1 MTSWMRKSARPA
13 VWLAAM
19 LALIPIQLRA
29 ADLPPWPVPAD
40 GVLAHDPSVVW
51 GRLANGLRYAIMP
64 NQTPP
69 GRVSLR
75 LLVEA
80 GSLME
85 ADDQR
90 GLAHFLEHMAFK
102 GSENLAP
109 GDLVHY
115 MQRAGLAFGADTN
128 AATGYDTTSYRLDLP
143 RNDAGLIGEGLGILS
158 EIEGRLTLDPA
169 QIEPE
174 RGVIL
179 SEKRARDTPRSR
191 FRDQMLE
198 FLLPGSRQV
207 ARDPIGIED
216 VIRTA
221 PRERFAAFYRDYYT
235 PERSVVIV
243 TGDVAP
249 AAVARA
255 IEERFGGFTQ
265 PADAPGDPSYPPL
278 AERGLDA
285 ILVSDPGLTPTV
297 SLYRVLPY
305 VDRPDSIAEQQRLWR
320 EMFAGSILGRRLDLI
335 GLQAGAPFSGAGAG
349 VSDLP
354 PTARL
359 ATVQVTTTPETWKA
373 ALTVVEQELRRAL
386 TFGVSQVEID
396 EIAASFRSRLQA
408 LAAGQSTRETPELAE
423 QLVDVVA
430 DENVFSTPA
439 TDLKLFE
446 QMVAGLTPADIDAT
460 LRELWG
466 GGPPQIV
473 VGGPMKLADARAE
486 ILQVYDEAAK
496 APVTAGE
503 ARAAAAFAYEGFGEP
518 GEVVATEE
526 VADLGITR
534 VTFANGVKLD
544 LKPSE
549 LQAGRVHVAVRF
561 GSGRIGMPEDKPGLD
576 LLAGRGFVEGG
587 LGRQSLAD
595 LTPLLASRQV
605 EIDLTVSDASLVMM
619 GETTPDDLPLQL
631 GLLAAYVT
639 DPGYR
644 PEAMDRYRQSIASTY
659 ARLDTVP
666 SGTLSGPVQR
676 LLHDGDARFGLP
688 ERADAEA
695 RTLDELR
702 AWMEPMLRQG
712 PMQVSIVGDIA
723 TDRAIA
729 EVARTFGALPARGEV
744 AAVEP
749 PRDMRVPES
758 REPVRFTHHG
768 PVGQA
773 VVAVYWPSADRSDPA
788 VDTGLDLVA
797 DILDDRL
804 LDAVRVR
811 AGATYSPEAYN
822 DASLVIPGYGVLG
835 AILDVP
841 AADAESLA
849 ALIRDTAAG
858 IAKGG
863 ITEDELDRAKQPRL
877 SRARSA
883 FQNNEYWL
891 RGVLVGLNQFP
902 QLLDDARNLVGNV
915 ERQDLASV
923 QALATRYL
931 DPAKA
936 LTVLVLPADTAAS
949 GG

>member
-19 LALIPIQLRA
+19 LALMPVQPRA
-29 ADLPPWPVPAD
+29 ADLPPWPAPED
-40 GVLAHDPSVVW
+40 GVLVHDPAVVW

-143 RNDAGLIGEGLGILS
+143 RNDAALIGEGLGILS

-191 FRDQMLE
+191 QRDQTME
-198 FLLPGSRQV
+198 FLLPGSRHV
-207 ARDPIGIED
+207 VRDPIGIED

-221 PRERFAAFYRDYYT
+221 PRERFAAFYHDYYT
-235 PERSVVIV
+235 PERSVVVV
-243 TGDVAP
+243 TGDVDA
-249 AAVARA
+249 AAVAKA
-255 IEERFGGFTQ
+255 IEDRFSGFAQ
-265 PADAPGDPSYPPL
+265 PAGAPADPTYPPL
-278 AERGLDA
+278 PERGLDA
-285 ILVSDPGLTPTV
+285 VLISDPGLTPTV
-297 SLYRVLPY
+297 SLNRVLPY
-305 VDRPDSIAEQQRLWR
+305 VDAPDSVAEQRRRWR

-335 GLQAGAPFSGAGAG
+335 GLQPGAPFSGAGAG

-354 PTARL
+354 RAARL
-359 ATVQVTTTPETWKA
+359 ATVQVSTTPETWKA
-373 ALTVVEQELRRAL
+373 ALAVAEQELRRAL
-386 TFGVSQVEID
+386 THGVAQVEID

-408 LAAGQSTRETPELAE
+408 LAAGQSTRETTELAE

-430 DENVFSTPA
+430 DDGVFSTPA
-439 TDLKLFE
+439 TDLELFE
-446 QMVAGLTPADIDAT
+446 QMLAGLTPADIDAT
-460 LRELWG
+460 LKELWG

-473 VGGPMKLADARAE
+473 VAGPMTLADAKAE
-486 ILQVYDEAAK
+486 ILAAYEDSAK
-496 APVTAGE
+496 VPVAAGE
-503 ARAAAAFAYEGFGEP
+503 ARASAAFAYDSFGEP
-518 GEVVATEE
+518 GVVAATELVE
-526 VADLGITR
+526 DLGITR
-534 VTFANGVKLD
+534 VTFANGVRLD
-544 LKPSE
+544 LKPSQR
-549 LQAGRVHVAVRF
+549 QAGQIHVAVRF
-561 GSGRIGMPEDKPGLD
+561 GSGRIGMPKDKPGLD

-587 LGRQSLAD
+587 LGRQSVAD
-595 LTPLLASRQV
+595 LTPLLSSRQV
-605 EIDLTVSDASLVMM
+605 DVDLIVSDASVVML
-619 GETTPDDLPLQL
+619 GDTTPADLPLQL

-666 SGTLSGPVQR
+666 SGTLSGPVQQ
-676 LLHDGDARFGLP
+676 LLHDGDPRFGLP
-688 ERADAEA
+688 PREDAEA

-712 PMQVSIVGDIA
+712 PMQVSIVGDISPEQ
-723 TDRAIA
+723 AIA
-729 EVARTFGALPARGEV
+729 EVGRTFGALPARGEV

-749 PRDMRVPES
+749 PQDMRLPEAK
-758 REPVRFTHHG
+758 EPVRFSHHG
-768 PVGQA
+768 PAGQA
-773 VVAVYWPSADRSDPA
+773 VVAVYWPTTDRSDPV
-788 VDTGLDLVA
+788 VDAGLDLVA

-811 AGATYSPEAYN
+811 AGATYSPEAYS
-822 DASLVIPGYGVLG
+822 DSSLIIPGYGVLG

-849 ALIRDTAAG
+849 ALIRDTATGLAR
-858 IAKGG
+858 GG
-863 ITEDELDRAKQPRL
+863 ITEDELNRAKQPRL
-877 SRARSA
+877 SRARA
-883 FQNNEYWL
+883 VLENNEYWL
-891 RGVLVGLNQFP
+891 RAILVGLNQFP

-915 ERQDLASV
+915 ERQDLQSV
-923 QALATRYL
+923 QALAARYL

-936 LTVLVLPADTAAS
+936 LTVLVLPAETAS
-949 GG
+949 TGG

>member
-1 MTSWMRKSARPA
+1 MTSWVRASARPA
-13 VWLAAM
+13 LWLAA
-19 LALIPIQLRA
+19 LLVLLPPQLRA
-29 ADLPPWPVPAD
+29 AGLPPWPVPED
-40 GVLAHDPSVVW
+40 GILVHDPAVVW
-51 GRLANGLRYAIMP
+51 GRLDNGLRYAIMP

-85 ADDQR
+85 AEDQR

-143 RNDAGLIGEGLGILS
+143 RNDAELIGEGLGILS

-191 FRDQMLE
+191 YRDRMLE

-207 ARDPIGIED
+207 ARDPIGLEE

-221 PRERFAAFYRDYYT
+221 PRERFAAFYHDYYT

-243 TGDVAP
+243 TGDVDP
-249 AAVARA
+249 AAVAKT
-255 IEERFGGFTQ
+255 IQERFGGFVQ
-265 PADAPGDPSYPPL
+265 PAGAPGDPTYPPL

-285 ILVSDPGLTPTV
+285 TLISDPGLTTTV

-305 VDRPDSIAEQQRLWR
+305 VDRPDSVAEQQRMWR
-320 EMFAGSILGRRLDLI
+320 ELIAGSILGRRLDLI

-349 VSDLP
+349 VSDLK
-354 PTARL
+354 PTVRL

-373 ALTVVEQELRRAL
+373 ALAVAEQELRRAL

-396 EIAASFRSRLQA
+396 EIAASFRSHLQA

-423 QLVDVVA
+423 QLADVVA
-430 DENVFSTPA
+430 DDAVFSTPA
-439 TDLKLFE
+439 TDLELLERTLK
-446 QMVAGLTPADIDAT
+446 QLTPADVDAT
-460 LRELWG
+460 LKALWG

-473 VGGPMKLADARAE
+473 VGGPMTLADPRAE
-486 ILQVYDEAAK
+486 ILAAYEEAAK
-496 APVTAGE
+496 VPVAAGE
-503 ARAAAAFAYEGFGEP
+503 AKASAAFAYDSFGEP
-518 GEVVATEE
+518 SGVVATEQVE
-526 VADLGITR
+526 DLGITR
-534 VTFANGVKLD
+534 VSFGNGVRLD
-544 LKPSE
+544 LKPSK

-561 GSGRIGMPEDKPGLD
+561 GSGRIGMPKDKPGID

-587 LGRQSLAD
+587 LGRQSVAD
-595 LTPLLASRQV
+595 LTPLLSSRQV
-605 EIDLTVSDASLVMM
+605 DVDLVVSDASVVML
-619 GETTPDDLPLQL
+619 GDTTPDDLPLQL

-644 PEAMDRYRQSIASTY
+644 PEAMDRYRQSLASTY
-659 ARLDTVP
+659 ARLDSVP
-666 SGTLSGPVQR
+666 AGTLSGPVQR
-676 LLHDGDARFGLP
+676 LLHDGDPRFGLP
-688 ERADAEA
+688 PREDAEA

-702 AWMEPMLRQG
+702 AWMEPMLRHG
-712 PMQVSIVGDIA
+712 PMQVSIVGDISA
-723 TDRAIA
+723 EQAIA
-729 EVARTFGALPARGEV
+729 EVGRTFGALPARGEV

-749 PRDMRVPES
+749 PQDMRLPEA

-768 PVGQA
+768 PAGQA
-773 VVAVYWPSADRSDPA
+773 VVAVYWPTTDRSDTVA
-788 VDTGLDLVA
+788 DTGLDLVA
-797 DILDDRL
+797 DILEDRL
-804 LDAVRVR
+804 LDAVRTR

-841 AADAESLA
+841 AADAETLA

-858 IAKGG
+858 LAKGG
-863 ITEDELDRAKQPRL
+863 ITDDELDRAKQPRL
-877 SRARSA
+877 SRARA
-883 FQNNEYWL
+883 ALENNEYWL
-891 RGVLVGLNQFP
+891 RAILVGLNQFP
-902 QLLDDARNLVGNV
+902 ELLDDARNLVGNV

-936 LTVLVLPADTAAS
+936 LTVLVLPAETASS